1 MNFCCF
7 YNENKS
13 NGINPHKIKLFS
25 LITVFF
31 LKNILKYS
39 FYIFS
44 KIELFFFLFKV
55 FKKINYRNYKYYN
68 EKFYLIKNK
77 RLIKYYAYI
86 LIVF

>member
-7 YNENKS
+7 YNKNMS
-13 NGINPHKIKLFS
+13 NEINPHKIKLFP

-44 KIELFFFLFKV
+44 KIDLFFFLFKV
-55 FKKINYRNYKYYN
+55 FKKINYKNDKYYN
-68 EKFYLIKNK
+68 DKFYLIKNQY
-77 RLIKYYAYI
+77 LIKYYT
-86 LIVF
+86 

>member
-55 FKKINYRNYKYYN
+55 FKKINYINYKYYN